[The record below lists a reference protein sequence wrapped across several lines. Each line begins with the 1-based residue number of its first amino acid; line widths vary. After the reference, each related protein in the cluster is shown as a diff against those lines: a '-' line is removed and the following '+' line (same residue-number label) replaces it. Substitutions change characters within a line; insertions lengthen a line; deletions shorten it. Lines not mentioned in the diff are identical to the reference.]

1 MPHGRKAPPL
11 RRKLAGSGRVGSP
24 WKRLV
29 KMSGFG
35 LSALLRG
42 SYRPCKV
49 CNIFYAPPYYGAVPV
64 EQKIFVAIKARF
76 SLCRVL
82 SHAFVEQ
89 IVCIIINLKFKPK
102 KNCSKL
108 E

>member
-1 MPHGRKAPPL
+1 MPHGRKAHPL

-35 LSALLRG
+35 LSALLWG

-49 CNIFYAPPYYGAVPV
+49 CNIFYAPPHYGAVPV
-64 EQKIFVAIKARF
+64 EQNIFCGDQSQIFLVSCAIARV
-76 SLCRVL
+76 CRADCM
-82 SHAFVEQ
+82 H
-89 IVCIIINLKFKPK
+89 N
-102 KNCSKL
+102 N
-108 E
+108 